1 MIMPLN
7 SALSAISWNWNRSE
21 QSVRAYTPIRVPS
34 PEETAMEFEF
44 QVQNVKCQGC
54 ASAIRAGLGQNP
66 GVREVQVDVPT
77 GRVMVQAENDI
88 RAELG
93 AALKEL
99 GYPEKG

>member
-1 MIMPLN
+1 
-7 SALSAISWNWNRSE
+7 
-21 QSVRAYTPIRVPS
+21 
-34 PEETAMEFEF
+34 MEFEF